1 VAAEP
6 ALPTGLRAFLA
17 DAEAGAARLGPY
29 ALVRQLGRG
38 GAAPVW
44 LADEWHGRVRLR
56 QVALKLFVLDEAQRE
71 RTLDEARRLC
81 QVEHPSVVRF
91 YALAQDERRRVLG
104 LAMEHVAGASLDR
117 LLDERGPLPVD
128 LVQKVG
134 VAVASALGAV
144 HAAGL
149 VHRDVKPANVIDAGG
164 LFKLI
169 DFGLAE
175 PRRSPTGPRPAPVV
189 LDDLPLEQSSDPG
202 PGFGVAG
209 TMGYIDPRSL
219 RDSARA
225 DAASDLYALG
235 ATLFECLS
243 SRLPAAAGA
252 GPGLDRAVLLG
263 EAPPPSLAEVR
274 GGLPARLVAL
284 VDALL
289 SPDPARRPSAQ
300 RVLLELESL
309 GREPQGAGGLLP
321 EEPGPF
327 RGLGRYEESDRGVYL
342 GRSAEQTATL
352 DRLRQRGLVALV
364 GPSGSGKSSLA
375 RAGVGPAVLD
385 GALGGWPA
393 RWRSV
398 AVNPGADPRAT
409 LVEALGPL
417 IPGAAGLA
425 PAALVEALAAR
436 ADAHEEGLLL
446 LVDQLEELA
455 TVSAPDSRLW
465 AAELLGLLG
474 ARATPGL
481 RALVTLRQDL
491 LPALLDPAVAPGP
504 LREALAR
511 GLVLLAPLSPG
522 RWGEVI
528 DDLLS
533 MHGYAFE
540 SPELRAEVVAE
551 LGRSMPLEQFALAE
565 LWRQRDQ
572 DHRRI
577 TRRGLDAIGGVGG
590 ALAGHAE
597 QTLRGLSVTGHTT
610 TETAR
615 RVLLS
620 LVTPQGTRQPRQ
632 AADLA
637 RLGDPGEVEGV
648 IEALRQA
655 RLLIDEDTGLTLAHE
670 ALLERWPR
678 LRGWVEESR
687 AERALA
693 AAVERSAEAWQQA
706 SQDES
711 LLWRGPRL
719 AEALALDAPLSPAAQ
734 GLLAA
739 SRRVTGR
746 RRRALQALG
755 LLVLAA
761 GALGLRGYLGMLD
774 GQRHAIEQKNE
785 EVGQALAEA
794 RTQRGQAEGN
804 LALARQRQQEAEQA
818 REHEIALRDGYRR
831 ELDTLRARID
841 QASLAQL
848 EQLRREIRA
857 RGAAPVA
864 APAGSTWKPSQEG
877 EAPP

>member
-1 VAAEP
+1 
-6 ALPTGLRAFLA
+6 
-17 DAEAGAARLGPY
+17 
-29 ALVRQLGRG
+29 
-38 GAAPVW
+38 
-44 LADEWHGRVRLR
+44 VRLR

-104 LAMEHVAGASLDR
+104 LAMEHVAGSSLDR
-117 LLDERGPLPVD
+117 LLDERGPLAVE

-149 VHRDVKPANVIDAGG
+149 VHRDIKPANVIDAGG

-175 PRRSPTGPRPAPVV
+175 PHRAPTAAPRAAVI
-189 LDDLPLEQSSDPG
+189 LDDLPLELSVDPG
-202 PGFGVAG
+202 PAGGVAG
-209 TMGYIDPRSL
+209 TMGYIDPRL
-219 RDSARA
+219 LGDGVRA

-243 SRLPAAAGA
+243 GRLPAAAGPGA
-252 GPGLDRAVLLG
+252 GLDRAVLIG
-263 EAPPPSLAEVR
+263 EAAPPSLGAVR
-274 GGLPARLVAL
+274 AGLPPRLVSL

-289 SPDPARRPSAQ
+289 APDPARRPSAQ
-300 RVLLELESL
+300 RVLLDLESL
-309 GREPQGAGGLLP
+309 GRHARGAGALLP

-327 RGLGRYEESDRGVYL
+327 RGLGRYEEADHEIYL

-375 RAGVGPAVLD
+375 RAGVLPAVLG

-393 RWRSV
+393 RWQSLV
-398 AVNPGADPRAT
+398 VSPGKDPRAA
-409 LVEALGPL
+409 LAEALAPL
-417 IPGAAGLA
+417 LPGAAALA
-425 PAALVEALAAR
+425 PAALVEALSAR
-436 ADAHEEGLLL
+436 VDAREEGLLIV
-446 LVDQLEELA
+446 VDQLEELA
-455 TVSAPDSRLW
+455 TLAAAPARLW

-474 ARATPGL
+474 AQATPGL
-481 RALVTLRQDL
+481 RVLVTLRQDL

-504 LREALAR
+504 LRESLAR

-528 DDLLS
+528 DELLS
-533 MHGYAFE
+533 MYGYRFAT
-540 SPELRAEVVAE
+540 PALRAEVVAE

-565 LWRQRDQ
+565 LWRRRDREQRL
-572 DHRRI
+572 I
-577 TRRGLDAIGGVGG
+577 TRQGLDAVGGVGG

-597 QTLRGLSVTGHTT
+597 QTLRGLQAGRGAVDL
-610 TETAR
+610 AR
-615 RVLLS
+615 RVLLA
-620 LVTPQGTRQPRQ
+620 LVTPQGTRQPRP

-637 RLGDPGEVEGV
+637 RLGERSEVEAV
-648 IEALRQA
+648 VEALRRA
-655 RLLIDEDTGLTLAHE
+655 RLLIDEDAGVTLAHE

-693 AAVERSAEAWQQA
+693 AALERSAEGWQQA
-706 SQDES
+706 REHDD

-719 AEALALDAPLSPAAQ
+719 AEALALAAPLSPVAQ
-734 GLLAA
+734 AFVTA
-739 SRRVTGR
+739 SRRATGR
-746 RRRALQALG
+746 RRRARGARAATLAL
-755 LLVLAA
+755 A
-761 GALGLRGYLGMLD
+761 GALGLRGYLAMLD
-774 GQRHAIEQKNE
+774 GQQRAIEAKNRE
-785 EVGQALAEA
+785 IGLALAEA
-794 RTQRGQAEGN
+794 REQRGQAEGN
-804 LALARQRQQEAEQA
+804 LALARQQQQQAEAG
-818 REHEIALRDGYRR
+818 REREIRLRDGYRR
-831 ELDTLRARID
+831 ELDALRDRID
-841 QASLAQL
+841 RASLAQL
-848 EQLRREIRA
+848 EQLRREIRGK
-857 RGAAPVA
+857 GAGDPT
-864 APAGSTWKPSQEG
+864 PLPPGSTWRPSQEG